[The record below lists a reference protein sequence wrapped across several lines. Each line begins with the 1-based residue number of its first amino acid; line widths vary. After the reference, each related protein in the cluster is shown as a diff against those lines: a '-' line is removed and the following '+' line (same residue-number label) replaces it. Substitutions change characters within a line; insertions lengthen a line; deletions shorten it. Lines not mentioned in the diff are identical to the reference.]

1 MERFAYQELLDWKN
15 SSNRKPLIIDGARQV
30 GKTWLMQTFAQKEY
44 KNHLYVNFEFSKQ
57 LRYIFDED
65 FDIKRIVGRL
75 EFATRQKVSA
85 GDTLI
90 ILDEIQEAHE
100 GITSLKYF
108 YELAPELHV
117 ICAGSLPGI
126 ELHKHTSFPVGK
138 EDFLHL
144 YPLTFPEFLL
154 ATGNGQMLDLLHS
167 RDWNFI
173 AEYKERYIEQLR
185 DYLYVGGM
193 PEAVFE
199 YSQTADMEKVRTIQN
214 NILEAYQRDFSK
226 HAPDD
231 IVPRL
236 KMLWNSIPQ
245 QVTKEN
251 RKLVYGVIK
260 EGARAKD
267 YEMALLWLE
276 NSGIIYKCQRTS
288 TPALPLS
295 AYCDIKS
302 FKLFVVDTGLL
313 GALCDLPENVLTD
326 KSRIFSEFKGA
337 LTEQYVYQQLRADS
351 KNKIYYWSADEG
363 KAELDFLIQ
372 RSGQIIPIEVKA
384 DINLR
389 AKSLWS
395 FNHQFHPE
403 RAIRTSLADYAQSA
417 WLDDI
422 PLFATSEF
430 WN

>member
-1 MERFAYQELLDWKN
+1 MERFAYKELLDWKN

-57 LRYIFDED
+57 LRNIFDED

-108 YELAPELHV
+108 CELAPELHV

-138 EDFLHL
+138 VDFLHL

-193 PEAVFE
+193 PEAVLE

-251 RKLVYGVIK
+251 RKFVYGVIK

-351 KNKIYYWSADEG
+351 KNKIYYWSADQG

>member
-1 MERFAYQELLDWKN
+1 MERFAYKELLDWKN

-57 LRYIFDED
+57 LRNIFDED
-65 FDIKRIVGRL
+65 FDRKRIVGRL

-108 YELAPELHV
+108 CELAPELHV

-138 EDFLHL
+138 VDFLHL

-193 PEAVFE
+193 PEAVLE

-251 RKLVYGVIK
+251 RKFVYGVIK

-351 KNKIYYWSADEG
+351 KNKIYYWSADQG

-395 FNHQFHPE
+395 FNHQFHPK

>member
-1 MERFAYQELLDWKN
+1 MERFAYKELLDWKN

-57 LRYIFDED
+57 LRNIFDED

-138 EDFLHL
+138 VDFLHL

-193 PEAVFE
+193 PEAVLE

-251 RKLVYGVIK
+251 RKFVYGVIK

-351 KNKIYYWSADEG
+351 KNKIYYWSADQG